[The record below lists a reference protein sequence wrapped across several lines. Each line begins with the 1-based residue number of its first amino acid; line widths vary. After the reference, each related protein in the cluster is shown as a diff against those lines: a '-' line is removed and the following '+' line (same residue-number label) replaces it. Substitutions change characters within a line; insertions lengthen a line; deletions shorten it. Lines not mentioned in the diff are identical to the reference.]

1 VPIQV
6 QNARIHLLDEGSGTP
21 TLFLHGNPDSS
32 ILWRGLMAE
41 MKHHFHCL
49 APDLPGFGH
58 SAIPEGFDYSLESM
72 ASFVDGVLNAARIH
86 DPVNLVVHDF
96 GGPYGLAWAVKH
108 PQRVRRMAIMN
119 TMFFSDYE
127 WHYWAKIWRTP
138 VFGELSMMTMTW
150 PVFHASLRKGSPAL
164 SEEHIRETYSL
175 LSPET
180 KKMVLQLYR
189 ATTPANFRGWEE
201 KLLELTRRVPTCVL
215 WGDRDPYIGP
225 AYAERFGTDNVVH
238 FSQNGHWLP
247 AEAPKE
253 VAKKLM
259 ECFG

>member
-1 VPIQV
+1 MSVQV
-6 QNARIHLLDEGSGTP
+6 QNVSIHLMDEGAGTP

-32 ILWRGLMAE
+32 ILWRGLIAE
-41 MKHHFHCL
+41 MKHGFRCL

-58 SAIPEGFDYSLESM
+58 SAIPAGFDYSLESM
-72 ASFVDGVLNAARIH
+72 ARFVDDLVKAANVNE
-86 DPVNLVVHDF
+86 PLNLVVHDL
-96 GGPYGLAWAVKH
+96 GGPYGLAWAVTH
-108 PQRVRRMAIMN
+108 PQRVKRMAIMN

-138 VFGELSMMTMTW
+138 GLGELSMMTMTW

-175 LSPET
+175 LTPQA

-189 ATTPANFRGWEE
+189 ATTPANFKGWEE
-201 KLLELTRRVPTCVL
+201 KLLQLTRRVPTCVL
-215 WGDRDPYIGP
+215 WGDKDPYITP
-225 AYAERFGTDNVVH
+225 AYAERFGTQKVFH
-238 FSQNGHWLP
+238 FPQNGHWLP

-253 VAKKLM
+253 VGAKLM
-259 ECFG
+259 ECLA